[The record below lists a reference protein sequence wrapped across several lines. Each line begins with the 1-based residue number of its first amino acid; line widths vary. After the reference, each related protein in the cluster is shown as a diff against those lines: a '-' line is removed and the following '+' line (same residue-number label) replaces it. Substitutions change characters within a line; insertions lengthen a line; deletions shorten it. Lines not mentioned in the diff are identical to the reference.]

1 MTMDDGTETDLYYYV
16 DEETS
21 ELIKEYYFSR
31 DLTVT
36 LGNRTEIRD
45 LCIDFRYVLFK
56 TTFHRVVFYW
66 DQFST
71 LTQRIFAQ
79 LKEELND
86 KTEKYYQAFAIDM
99 NDTPNIND
107 PSYTAE

>member
-1 MTMDDGTETDLYYYV
+1 MNNDGNTEIFQYV

-45 LCIDFRYVLFK
+45 LCIDF
-56 TTFHRVVFYW
+56 
-66 DQFST
+66 ST
-71 LTQRIFAQ
+71 LTQRILAQ
-79 LKEELND
+79 LKEELNG
-86 KTEKYYQAFAIDM
+86 KTEKYYQTFAIDLS
-99 NDTPNIND
+99 DTSSSSDGIY
-107 PSYTAE
+107 SAE

>member
-1 MTMDDGTETDLYYYV
+1 MIMDDEAVTDLYYYV

-21 ELIKEYYFSR
+21 ELIKEYYFAR

-45 LCIDFRYVLFK
+45 LCIDF
-56 TTFHRVVFYW
+56 
-66 DQFST
+66 ST
-71 LTQRIFAQ
+71 LTQRILAQ

-86 KTEKYYQAFAIDM
+86 KTEQYYQAFAIDM
-99 NDTPNIND
+99 NDASNIPD
-107 PSYTAE
+107 TTYSAE

>member
-1 MTMDDGTETDLYYYV
+1 MNDDTETDLYYYV

-21 ELIKEYYFSR
+21 ELIKEYYFAR

-45 LCIDFRYVLFK
+45 LCIDFRYVYIFLK
-56 TTFHRVVFYW
+56 NCFYIFFYL
-66 DQFST
+66 DCFST
-71 LTQRIFAQ
+71 LTQRILAQ

-99 NDTPNIND
+99 NDASNMND
-107 PSYTAE
+107 ASYLAE

>member
-1 MTMDDGTETDLYYYV
+1 MNDDTETDLYYYV

-21 ELIKEYYFSR
+21 ELIKEYYFAR

-45 LCIDFRYVLFK
+45 LCIDFRYVYIF
-56 TTFHRVVFYW
+56 FYL
-66 DQFST
+66 DCFST
-71 LTQRIFAQ
+71 LTQRILAQ

-99 NDTPNIND
+99 NDASNMND
-107 PSYTAE
+107 ASYLAE